1 MENVVIAKLQFH
13 AGAVGIQEILWRVL
27 SGQMELLNYF
37 HTHFKT
43 WKALSLDLL
52 FQAENMLF
60 VDPAV
65 AFQVNPDT
73 GFGRV
78 AGNLGNDHFFQKFT

>member
-1 MENVVIAKLQFH
+1 MK
-13 AGAVGIQEILWRVL
+13 
-27 SGQMELLNYF
+27 LLNDLHRYL
-37 HTHFKT
+37 KPRE
-43 WKALSLDLL
+43 ALSFDLL